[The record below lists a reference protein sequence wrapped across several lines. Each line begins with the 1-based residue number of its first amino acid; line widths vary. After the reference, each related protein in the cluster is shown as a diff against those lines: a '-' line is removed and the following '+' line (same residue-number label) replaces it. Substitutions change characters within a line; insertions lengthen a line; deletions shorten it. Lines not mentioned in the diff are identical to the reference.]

1 MEVVSLLFICFI
13 IYADA
18 EVQAEPEQQQ
28 LCRESRCGAHGP
40 VVRFPFRLVDRQPE
54 RCGYPGFELSCTED
68 NHTLL
73 ALADSIKLLVEDINY
88 ADQFVRVQPQ
98 DCFARKAQSLNFT
111 SSVFDSSYTHTF
123 FNCSSDV
130 QSGHSIACLSSPGNY
145 VITKSSSSLYDF
157 YDDNLLSCT
166 KMYDVPSLP
175 YDIFDPR
182 PVLSWITPDCQRCE
196 DRSQIC
202 GPSSTGNQSTSVQCF
217 TRPHPHTKKGIVA
230 VAAAGVC
237 ALLLLITMASIYYVK
252 TSSVSKNDVEIEKFL
267 KDYTGLMPTRYTYS
281 DIKRFTSNFKDK
293 LGQGGYGSVY
303 RGKVSGDTIVAVKI
317 LHNSTGIGH
326 DFVNEV
332 ATMGKIHHVN
342 VVRLVGFCADGVYRA
357 LVFEFLPNG
366 SLNKYISLCDSQ
378 EQPEL
383 LLNWSRLY
391 NIAAGISK
399 GIEYLHQ
406 GCDQRILHFD
416 IKPNNILLDKNFTP
430 KLCDFGQAK
439 LCAKGQ
445 SVVSM
450 HTARGTMGYI
460 APEVYSRNFGSVS
473 SKSDVYSFGMLL
485 LEMVGGRRSK
495 PAAVSAGVSQTTY
508 VPEMIYNCLKHGG
521 DLAVKVEDEAEYKIV
536 KKLANVGLW
545 CIQWLPEDR
554 PSMKVVIQMLEAD
567 GDWLRMPADPFASIN
582 RMKGVSSSQATTK
595 FRGGDLEVIEEAG

>member
-332 ATMGKIHHVN
+332 ATMARSSRSCCLTGAGYTTLPQAYPKESSI
-342 VVRLVGFCADGVYRA
+342 CIKGVTR
-357 LVFEFLPNG
+357 
-366 SLNKYISLCDSQ
+366 
-378 EQPEL
+378 
-383 LLNWSRLY
+383 
-391 NIAAGISK
+391 
-399 GIEYLHQ
+399 EYS
-406 GCDQRILHFD
+406 
-416 IKPNNILLDKNFTP
+416 T
-430 KLCDFGQAK
+430 
-439 LCAKGQ
+439 
-445 SVVSM
+445 STS
-450 HTARGTMGYI
+450 
-460 APEVYSRNFGSVS
+460 
-473 SKSDVYSFGMLL
+473 
-485 LEMVGGRRSK
+485 
-495 PAAVSAGVSQTTY
+495 SQTTFCWTRTSRQSFVISAKPNY
-508 VPEMIYNCLKHGG
+508 AQRARVSYQCTQPEGRWATSHPKSTPETS
-521 DLAVKVEDEAEYKIV
+521 AV
-536 KKLANVGLW
+536 
-545 CIQWLPEDR
+545 CR
-554 PSMKVVIQMLEAD
+554 PSQT
-567 GDWLRMPADPFASIN
+567 FTASECCFL
-582 RMKGVSSSQATTK
+582 KWSGAGGVNPLQYLQA
-595 FRGGDLEVIEEAG
+595 